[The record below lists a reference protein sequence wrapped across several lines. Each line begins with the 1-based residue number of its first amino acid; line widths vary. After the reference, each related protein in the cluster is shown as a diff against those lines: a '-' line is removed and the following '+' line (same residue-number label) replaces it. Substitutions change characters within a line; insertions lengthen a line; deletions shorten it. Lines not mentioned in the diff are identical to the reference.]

1 MRNRIDNSYI
11 LKGAFKR
18 VGITILCCIPILIL
32 LGYFLQFLNDAV
44 LIFIFVAVMLIAIC
58 IVEYFHR
65 KRQQR
70 KEVLKTLH
78 KNEDVFK

>member
-1 MRNRIDNSYI
+1 MRNRIDNSYL
-11 LKGAFKR
+11 LKSAVKR
-18 VGITILCCIPILIL
+18 VGITVLCCIPIMII
-32 LGYFLQFLNDAV
+32 LGYFLQFLSDAV
-44 LIFIFVAVMLIAIC
+44 LIFIFVAVMILAIC
-58 IVEYFHR
+58 VVEYFHR